1 MTDPEITEVMDREFN
16 ADIINIINIFKDFK
30 ENINIM
36 KREMETMKE
45 NWTDL
50 LSKNICDGR

>member
-1 MTDPEITEVMDREFN
+1 MTDPKITEMMDREFN
-16 ADIINIINIFKDFK
+16 TDIINIFKDFK

-45 NWTDL
+45 N
-50 LSKNICDGR
+50 

>member
-45 NWTDL
+45 N
-50 LSKNICDGR
+50 